1 MQIEKLYQI
10 FRESSGLST
19 DSRTLKPGQI
29 FFALWGD
36 NYNGNEFAANA
47 LKQGASWAVIDDP
60 AYETS
65 NTILVDDCLTVLQK
79 LALFH
84 RREIN
89 TTVLAITGTNGKTT
103 SKDLASIV
111 LGKKYKIHAT
121 KGNLNN
127 QIGVPLTLL
136 SAEPDTEIILV
147 EMGASHQGEIRTLCH
162 IAEPDYGIITNTG
175 CAHIEGFG
183 STENIVKTKTELY
196 EYLKRNNGI
205 ALYNDHDPVL
215 KEKIYKMVNKAVP
228 LSFPAG
234 LPLTV
239 TPETTDLYLR
249 VNVVYRN
256 TSHILATNIFGN
268 HNIENVKIA
277 VATGLFFEVG
287 IRDIADAII
296 NYKPENNRSQVRIS
310 SRNTV
315 ICDSYNAN
323 PTSMRLVL
331 RSFAALSVPRKICIL
346 GDMHE
351 LGEKSE
357 EEHQRVIELLREI
370 SPEKVFLVGPQFG
383 KAGVN
388 TGFTV
393 FADSKALKEY
403 ITKFPLK
410 GYHILVKGSRAM
422 ALEAIYDLL

>member
-162 IAEPDYGIITNTG
+162 I
-175 CAHIEGFG
+175 
-183 STENIVKTKTELY
+183 
-196 EYLKRNNGI
+196 
-205 ALYNDHDPVL
+205 
-215 KEKIYKMVNKAVP
+215 
-228 LSFPAG
+228 
-234 LPLTV
+234 
-239 TPETTDLYLR
+239 
-249 VNVVYRN
+249 
-256 TSHILATNIFGN
+256 
-268 HNIENVKIA
+268 
-277 VATGLFFEVG
+277 
-287 IRDIADAII
+287 
-296 NYKPENNRSQVRIS
+296 
-310 SRNTV
+310 SRT
-315 ICDSYNAN
+315 
-323 PTSMRLVL
+323 
-331 RSFAALSVPRKICIL
+331 
-346 GDMHE
+346 
-351 LGEKSE
+351 
-357 EEHQRVIELLREI
+357 
-370 SPEKVFLVGPQFG
+370 
-383 KAGVN
+383 
-388 TGFTV
+388 
-393 FADSKALKEY
+393 
-403 ITKFPLK
+403 
-410 GYHILVKGSRAM
+410 
-422 ALEAIYDLL
+422 